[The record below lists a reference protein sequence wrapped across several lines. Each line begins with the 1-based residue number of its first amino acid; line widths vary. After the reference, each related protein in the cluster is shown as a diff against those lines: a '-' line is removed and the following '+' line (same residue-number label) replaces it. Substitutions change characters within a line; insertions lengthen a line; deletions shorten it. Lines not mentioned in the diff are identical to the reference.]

1 MNTNK
6 LVSMVVF
13 LAMLLAGQ
21 TAHATL
27 SIYQTPLFLT
37 LKADPNVLLN
47 MSVETPMGGAAYS
60 DQAGNP
66 TGCTGRKNIG
76 GTDYGTCYFPA
87 TVYLGYFNPAKCYVY
102 TSSRFVPS
110 SDVISSITHT
120 CSGKWSGNFLN
131 WATMTAIDEFIWTMT
146 GGNRVTGQDTTSLTV
161 IRRARKQ
168 NNDSWFP
175 PKYLKSSVN
184 VAPST
189 VTPYSDS
196 TLYITNT
203 DWGFNLGT
211 SSGGSEK
218 GTFNVDIEVCKQGI
232 GLLPL
237 ESNCKSYVTG
247 SGVTYYKPE
256 GLVQQNA
263 DKMRFAVT
271 SYSFDNSQS
280 RDGGVLRSNM
290 KYVGPTLTN
299 PSGPVAN
306 PAKEFGSDGILINN
320 PDGATGGDNS
330 GVINYINKFS
340 TPGYKSYDPIG
351 ELFYEGIRYF
361 KHEGPTPEYSH
372 SPDLTAAQHGGFQ
385 VLDTA
390 AKWTD
395 PIQYSCQKN
404 FIVAINDANP
414 WLDKKLP
421 GTYFTCA
428 KSGMT
433 GLPAFIAGDCG
444 EPSNADTSIN
454 VSALTDAVGD
464 MEGLNGAGWS
474 NTGTWTSGS
483 ASGLNDSVGYVAGT
497 ASNAGSC
504 DSPPTFTKTVNKLSQ
519 VMGTCPYPPKQNSY
533 YIAGLAYY
541 ANTTDLRPDNS
552 VFPGIQNVESYFIDT
567 QEYSVNP
574 LDGNKNMLW
583 LAGKYGGFVDTN
595 GNGKPDLAS
604 EWDNDSDG
612 VPDNYVFASQPQ
624 KLVDG
629 LNKAFSNIENKTA
642 SSAALAANSTSKT
655 VDTIL
660 YQAKF
665 DTAEWTGHLYAMLVD
680 DNGKPITT
688 YWDAADKMPLPASRN
703 ILTYNGA
710 SGQTFTTCSSPNLNA
725 AEKLA
730 LDTDSSGTVDSACTN
745 RLNWIRGQS
754 VAGMRSRTSILGDII
769 NSDPAYDDKSKNFGY
784 KDLPTS
790 EPEQAGYEGFVA
802 GKTHKPMVYVGANDG
817 MLHGFRA
824 DTGDL
829 VNSGREL
836 LAYVPAGVYNNL
848 SQLTS
853 SYYQHRYYVD
863 GAPVVEDAYVSG
875 TWKTVLVSGLGGGGK
890 SVFALDVTN
899 PESFTAANVMWEYP
913 KSATLPAEIA
923 NLGLTYSQPQIARLH
938 NGQWAAVF
946 GNGYNSSTGAA
957 SLYIVNL
964 QTGNLIKQI
973 DTLSGPNNGM
983 STPKL
988 YDSNGDKIVDYVYA
1002 GDLQGHMWKFDLNDT
1017 NPANWKVAFS
1027 GQPLFTARN
1036 AAGQVQPITAQPQV
1050 TAHLSGALVYFGTG
1064 QYLQYADV
1072 KNQQVQS
1079 FYSIWDNGTAV
1090 ATTDR
1095 SQLLAR
1101 TIVSQSTGGTTLVTQ
1116 SDGSTA
1122 TVKLDTRVTSNTPAA
1137 VDYTGGQRGWY
1148 LDLVPPSGPAG
1159 ERVIST
1165 PLLKYGRVIFVTL
1178 VPDANDPCKPGGD
1191 SWLMEL
1197 DAISGAAPSSSVF
1210 DFNNDNKFDSYDNV
1224 PGGSASGVKSS
1235 VGITKT
1241 PIWLDSSDPGIGFK
1255 EMSGSSGDIMS
1266 LKNKGGGTPPLG
1278 GGVSTFKRIYWMQI
1292 Q

>member
-1 MNTNK
+1 MMNTNK

-21 TAHATL
+21 TVHAAL
-27 SIYQTPLFLT
+27 SINETPLFLT

-47 MSVETPMGGAAYS
+47 VSVETPMGGAAYS
-60 DQAGNP
+60 DQVGNP
-66 TGCTGRKNIG
+66 TGCAGRTNIS
-76 GTDYGTCYFPA
+76 GTDYGTCYFP
-87 TVYLGYFNPAKCYVY
+87 TTEYLGYFNPKKCYDY

-110 SDVISSITHT
+110 ADASITHT
-120 CSGKWSGNFLN
+120 CSSKWSGNFLN

-175 PKYLKSSVN
+175 PKYLKNGVN
-184 VAPST
+184 VSPNT
-189 VTPYSDS
+189 VTPFNKS
-196 TLYITNT
+196 TIYITNT
-203 DWGFNLGT
+203 DWGFQLGT
-211 SSGGSEK
+211 SSGASDV
-218 GTFNVDIEVCKQGI
+218 GTFNVDIEACKLGQ
-232 GLLPL
+232 L

-256 GLVQQNA
+256 GLVQKNA
-263 DKMRFAVT
+263 DKMRFALT
-271 SYSFDNSQS
+271 SYSFDNSQT

-290 KYVGPTLTN
+290 KYVGPTYNT
-299 PSGPVAN
+299 STGIVAN
-306 PAKEFGSDGILINN
+306 SKKEFGSDGILINN

-330 GVINYINKFS
+330 GVINYLNKFS
-340 TPGYKSYDPIG
+340 TPGYKTYDSAG

-361 KHEGPTPEYSH
+361 KHKGPTPEYS
-372 SPDLTAAQHGGFQ
+372 SGLDATTRGGFQ
-385 VLDTA
+385 VLNTA
-390 AKWTD
+390 ASWTD

-428 KSGMT
+428 KSGTT

-444 EPSNADTSIN
+444 EPSNADSSIN
-454 VSALTDAVGD
+454 VSTWTDAVGD
-464 MEGLNGAGWS
+464 MEGLNGTSWS
-474 NTGTWTSGS
+474 STGTWTSGT
-483 ASGLNDSVGYVAGT
+483 ATGLNDSVGYVAGT
-497 ASNAGSC
+497 SSGAGSC
-504 DSPPTFTKTVNKLSQ
+504 TTKTVNKLSQ
-519 VMGTCPYPPKQNSY
+519 VMGTCPSPSKQNSY
-533 YIAGLAYY
+533 YITGLAYY
-541 ANTTDLRPDNS
+541 ANTTDLRSDIT
-552 VFPGIQNVESYFIDT
+552 GMQNVESYFIDT
-567 QEYSVNP
+567 QEYSANP

-583 LAGKYGGFVDTN
+583 LAGKYGGFVDSN
-595 GNGKPDLAS
+595 GNGKPDLTS
-604 EWDNDSDG
+604 EWDSDGDG
-612 VPDNYVFASQPQ
+612 VPDHYVFASQPQ

-629 LNKAFSNIENKTA
+629 LNNAFNNILIKTS

-655 VDTIL
+655 VDTVL

-665 DTAEWTGHLYAMLVD
+665 DTGVWTGHLYAMLVD
-680 DNGKPITT
+680 DNGVPIST
-688 YWDAADKMPLPASRN
+688 YWDAAAQMPSPASRN

-710 SGQTFTTCSSPNLNA
+710 SGQLFTTCSGPNLNA
-725 AEKLA
+725 GEKLA
-730 LDTDSSGTVDSACTN
+730 LDTDSNGTVDLACTN

-754 VAGMRSRTSILGDII
+754 VVGMRSRTSILGDII
-769 NSDPAYDDKSKNFGY
+769 NSDPAYDDKNKNFGY
-784 KDLPTS
+784 KSLPTS
-790 EPEQAGYEGFVA
+790 EPEQASYEGFVA

-817 MLHGFRA
+817 MLHGFRG

-829 VNSGREL
+829 ANSGKEL
-836 LAYVPAGVYNNL
+836 LAYIPEGVYGNL

-853 SYYQHRYYVD
+853 PNYQHKYYVD
-863 GAPVVEDAYVSG
+863 GAPLVEDAYVG
-875 TWKTVLVSGLGGGGK
+875 GNWKTVLVSGLGGGGK

-899 PESFTAANVMWEYP
+899 PESFTATNVMWEYP
-913 KSATLPAEIA
+913 NLATPVADIL

-938 NGQWAAVF
+938 NGKWAAIF

-957 SLYIVNL
+957 SLYIVDL
-964 QTGNLIKQI
+964 QSGNLIKQI

-988 YDSNGDKIVDYVYA
+988 YDSNSDKIVDYVYA
-1002 GDLQGHMWKFDLNDT
+1002 GDLQGHMWKFDLTDA

-1027 GQPLFTARN
+1027 GQPLFIARN
-1036 AAGQVQPITAQPQV
+1036 AAGQVQPITSQPQV
-1050 TAHLSGALVYFGTG
+1050 NGYLSGALVYFGTG
-1064 QYLQYADV
+1064 QYLQYVDIG
-1072 KNQQVQS
+1072 NGQVQS
-1079 FYSIWDNGTAV
+1079 FYAIWDNGTAV
-1090 ATTDR
+1090 TTTDR

-1122 TVKLDTRVTSNTPAA
+1122 TVALDTRVTSNTPAA

-1148 LDLVPPSGPAG
+1148 MDLVPPSGPAG

-1178 VPDANDPCKPGGD
+1178 IPSAGDPCVPGGD

-1197 DAISGAAPSSSVF
+1197 DAVSGAAPSSSVF
-1210 DFNNDNKFDSYDNV
+1210 DFNNDGKFDNYDNV
-1224 PGGSASGVKSS
+1224 PGGSAAGVKST

-1241 PIWLDSSDPGIGFK
+1241 PIWLDKDAGTGFK

-1266 LKNKGGGTPPLG
+1266 LKNKGGGGTPPPVG
-1278 GGVSTFKRIYWMQI
+1278 GAGTFKRIYWMQI